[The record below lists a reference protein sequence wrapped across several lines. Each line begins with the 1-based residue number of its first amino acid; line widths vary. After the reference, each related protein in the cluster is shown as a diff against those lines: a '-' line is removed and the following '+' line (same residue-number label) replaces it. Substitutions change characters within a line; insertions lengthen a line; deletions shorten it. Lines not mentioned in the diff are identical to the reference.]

1 LTGVFCATSLG
12 GAGFGDGISSIGD
25 QVGVQF
31 IGVTSTL
38 AYTGAVSFI
47 ILKALDATL
56 GLRVS
61 EDQETEGLD
70 LSQHDE
76 RGYIL

>member
-1 LTGVFCATSLG
+1 MTGVFCATSLG
-12 GAGFGDGISSIGD
+12 GAGFGDGISSIGG
-25 QVGVQF
+25 QVEVQLT
-31 IGVTSTL
+31 GVTATL

-47 ILKALDATL
+47 ILKALDAMI

-61 EDQETEGLD
+61 EDQEIEGLD